1 MSTSSLVTLVLKEL
15 SCSQKDLANK
25 VGVSTYRVKKWLDGE
40 KMDIDMKFRLTKLLN
55 VEDHYWE
62 FILWTGGIEESKKWH
77 KLISQ
82 LADIAYAGS
91 ETGYA
96 TPQLFEDLYTLSW
109 NTISNLKQM
118 GVTIPQKFP
127 EELIFDSVD
136 QSEEEFENF
145 CDAVNQNPIS
155 KLIYE
160 GFMALN
166 EVWGFYAAYIYE
178 ILESDYDNGELL
190 EMESDFSF
198 CLSSLAFSKLD
209 LWSEFTPKFGQF
221 KNEITDNYICWI
233 KRLKIIATQN
243 RIPLRA
249 ELLDFVLETP
259 GYLGHQAEAESLGI
273 NDSNLHPDIYMN
285 QILTSLH
292 KNS

>member
-82 LADIAYAGS
+82 LADVADASS

-96 TPQLFEDLYTLSW
+96 TPPLFEDLYTLSW
-109 NTISNLKQM
+109 NTISNLKEM
-118 GVTIPQKFP
+118 GVTISQKFP
-127 EELIFDSVD
+127 EELIFESIG

-145 CDAVNQNPIS
+145 FDAVNQNPVS

-160 GFMALN
+160 GFMAFN
-166 EVWGFYAAYIYE
+166 DVWGFYAAYIYE
-178 ILESDYDNGELL
+178 IFESDYDNGELL

-209 LWSEFTPKFGQF
+209 MLKSSIFVKF
-221 KNEITDNYICWI
+221 
-233 KRLKIIATQN
+233 R
-243 RIPLRA
+243 R
-249 ELLDFVLETP
+249 DFR
-259 GYLGHQAEAESLGI
+259 SF
-273 NDSNLHPDIYMN
+273 S
-285 QILTSLH
+285 
-292 KNS
+292 